1 MIELNRIYNEDCLE
15 GMKRIP
21 DNSVDMILTDIPYLI
36 SQETNF
42 KTIKDFTKK
51 QGETEYNCMDFGEWD
66 KEFDVKTYIKEC
78 CRILKPS
85 RSIIVWSAWQQL
97 KEVDDYIKE
106 TLKNKSGS
114 PRIGIW
120 EKANPSV
127 FNMQRMAIQ
136 PYEFFIWNRKGSNW
150 TFNNQRE
157 KRIENENEIQTA
169 ERHYYKHGCIQ
180 GGHPTA
186 KPTSIFEDLIK
197 TYTNK
202 GDVVFDGL
210 IGGGTT
216 AVACVNTSRNYI
228 GFELDKHYCDIANE
242 RIRKALAEKAVGE

>member
-1 MIELNRIYNEDCLE
+1 MSIELNKIYNMDCFL
-15 GMKRIP
+15 GMSEMA
-21 DNSVDMILTDIPYLI
+21 DNSVDMVLTDIPYLI

-85 RSIIVWSAWQQL
+85 KSIIVWSAWQQL

-106 TLKNKSGS
+106 TLKKKSGS

-157 KRIENENEIQTA
+157 KRIKNGKETQTP

-186 KPTSIFEDLIK
+186 KPISIFEDLIK
-197 TYTNK
+197 TYTNEREI
-202 GDVVFDGL
+202 VFDGL
-210 IGGGTT
+210 MGGGTT
-216 AVACVNTSRNYI
+216 AVACINTNRNYI

-242 RIRKALAEKAVGE
+242 RVRKGEEDKP